1 MITVPPALVSAF
13 SFRARSHASLELS
26 SSPPLLWWHNIDLDG
41 RLAEGG
47 RAFWAKDATKTI
59 IAFAA
64 LALGTV
70 MTGGCV

>member
-1 MITVPPALVSAF
+1 MISVPPL
-13 SFRARSHASLELS
+13 SFPRSLSGLAATHRWSLS

>member
-1 MITVPPALVSAF
+1 
-13 SFRARSHASLELS
+13 
-26 SSPPLLWWHNIDLDG
+26 LDG